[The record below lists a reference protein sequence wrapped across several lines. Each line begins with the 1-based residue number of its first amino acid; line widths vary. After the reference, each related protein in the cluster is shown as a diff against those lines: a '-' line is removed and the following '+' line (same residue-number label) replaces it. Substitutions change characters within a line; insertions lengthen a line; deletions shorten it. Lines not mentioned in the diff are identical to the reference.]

1 MVIDMNY
8 WTKVFRKLIILII
21 SLIGVYLS
29 FKLAF
34 FYMPFLIAFIISLL
48 LEPAIRFLMRKCK
61 LNRKASSIIIM
72 IVVIGIILGL
82 LIWVIS
88 TLISEG
94 SNLLDNLGTY
104 FTNASTLIQNFINGE
119 NLKKLNIPDSVIGA
133 IERSTTE
140 LLNTITTWLNSFL
153 QSALE
158 WLTSI
163 PTIGVYLVVTFLSL
177 YFICTDK
184 VYMIDQIEHHLPEIW
199 VKKLYKHLKGIITV
213 LGNYLKAEAILV
225 LVSFIISLIGL
236 YIFKFAG
243 LNISYPLL
251 YAIGIGFVDAL
262 PIFGSGT
269 VMIPWAIISACNGN
283 ITLALCVLG
292 LWIVMSVVRQFIEPR
307 IVGNHIGIHPIFT
320 LIAMYTGFRISGVL
334 GLFIGPIILIILKNI
349 FSSLLDKGVMKS
361 IFSRD
366 YS

>member
-199 VKKLYKHLKGIITV
+199 VKKLYKHLKEIITV

-243 LNISYPLL
+243 LNIL
-251 YAIGIGFVDAL
+251 
-262 PIFGSGT
+262 
-269 VMIPWAIISACNGN
+269 
-283 ITLALCVLG
+283 
-292 LWIVMSVVRQFIEPR
+292 
-307 IVGNHIGIHPIFT
+307 IHYY
-320 LIAMYTGFRISGVL
+320 MQ
-334 GLFIGPIILIILKNI
+334 
-349 FSSLLDKGVMKS
+349 
-361 IFSRD
+361 
-366 YS
+366 